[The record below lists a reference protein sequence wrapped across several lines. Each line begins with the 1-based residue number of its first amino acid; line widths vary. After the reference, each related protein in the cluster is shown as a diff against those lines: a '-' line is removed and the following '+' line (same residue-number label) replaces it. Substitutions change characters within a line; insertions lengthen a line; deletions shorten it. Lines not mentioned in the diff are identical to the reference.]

1 MNSKF
6 IRSISICNVFILLS
20 LLFLQTIPEQARATE
35 KTKTY
40 LIGFKDSKRTKRSAI
55 QGTSVQQLNSKIMV
69 ATLTESER
77 EELSQDRNVAYIEED
92 SDTELAEIDLTEKQ
106 EMPWGVEHIG
116 ALQAHSKNYLGKNVK
131 IGILDTGISR
141 HEDLNVSGGISY
153 VEGEADYDDAHGHGT
168 AVAGVIAGKDN
179 QLGIVG
185 VAPEAEIYSIKVLDE
200 KGHGKY
206 SSMIQGIEWAI
217 QNDMDIISI
226 SAGGSVDSQA
236 LHDQIKRANE
246 HGILVIAAAGN
257 RGLGEDT
264 QLFPAQYP
272 ETLSVGSV
280 DRDNQRAD
288 TSSVGTGLDLMA
300 PGVDILSTSLHK
312 GYEVR
317 SGTSLAAP
325 HVAGAAAVI
334 WSKKGKATNGEVRD
348 ILVESATP
356 LGEPRFYGKGLV
368 NLGKA
373 LEIGSTESPGIQS
386 IESSPGELAL
396 SVGQSYPLKIK
407 AKLTDDTTKDITEE
421 ASYASNDEKIATVK
435 PTGLVTA
442 TGIGETRL
450 VVKFEDKT
458 IEIPVVVSEKVPLTP
473 RGGLDN
479 PGNSELIVGTYELKG
494 WYLDPAGVSQISIM
508 IDGIKVGEA
517 TDGDPRPDIEAK
529 YPAYQNGNAG
539 FHFNLD
545 TREMSVG
552 LHTISLAI
560 QNKNGEQTVIE
571 GNTFY
576 IGSKQ
581 PVEGLH
587 ADVSKLELTAENTH
601 QLVVSTILEDK
612 TLKDVT
618 MLAEYTSSDEKIV
631 TVSPAGFVKATGM
644 GTAIVTIR
652 YEGQTI
658 TIPVMIQEKIAL
670 IPRWE
675 VESPADHSTMTG
687 ASLIKGWY
695 LDPAGVSKIE
705 VHVDGKLVGEALY
718 GQPRPDIAQAY
729 PAYQNATSGFQ
740 FFLDTAQITE
750 GQHTVT
756 VMAVNQ
762 EGKEQVLAERSV
774 SIERAQP
781 AKSIAAN
788 VSKVELS
795 QGNTQ
800 QLIISAVLQNDQIR
814 DVTREVKYNLED
826 STIASISD
834 HGIITGLRIG
844 QTTVI
849 VDYQGQVLTIPI
861 SVKAAAGVSQGGLD
875 SPLDNATISGVY
887 PVTGWFI
894 ASSGVSSIEVL
905 VDGVVIGEATY
916 GVPRPEIEITDS
928 SLPGSN
934 VGFHYGLDTGLFQ
947 KGKHTIS
954 VRGTA
959 KDGNQTIL
967 GSRTVQV
974 VELLPAIGLH
984 TDIAELQLSQGKTHP
999 LSVKAELEDQSKQDV
1014 TKLALYTVEDPSV
1027 AKVSPD
1033 GVVTALAQGNTS
1045 LTIKYGNQSIK
1056 IPVVIT
1062 AAEVLKAIG
1071 EIETP
1076 ANDAI
1081 INGTYTIA
1089 GWFLHSSTPSRY
1101 QVFLDGK
1108 EVGQANSGIA
1118 RPDIALLH
1126 PDYKNTH
1133 AGFSYTVDL
1142 SELQSGGHHRVSVVV
1157 TDSEG
1162 NQYPLPEKSFVTGEV
1177 APANSLKHTES
1188 GISLAKS
1195 SMQKLQITATTADQS
1210 PKDVTAQAVYTYENA
1225 NVIHVS
1231 PLGIVTGLE
1240 VGMTKIVVSYGG
1252 QTLTIPVVVTE
1263 AESGPLVAKGQIDIP
1278 IDKAEIGGTT
1288 TIQGWLLDPDGVA
1301 KIEVWM
1307 DGQLQGTAVYGGPR
1321 PDIFALYPRYE
1332 NANAGFQYQLDT
1344 MRFNEGEHKITV
1356 RVTNKKGVESLVF
1369 DKEVTVG
1376 PVTGITTNLSTI
1388 ELEKEKTAS
1397 LTVVASYRDKSTK
1410 DVTGAVTYAI
1420 QDPAIAKIDTAGV
1433 ITGLAPGNTILSVTF
1448 AGIVQQMPVHVKG
1461 GALTTTGAIDAP
1473 GENEQISGSYIV
1485 TGWFI
1490 TSGEVEKIEV
1500 LMDGV
1505 ALGEAKYGLERPD
1518 ILRMY
1523 PEAPPVKPGFSYLLE
1538 VNDLDLGQHQLTVLV
1553 TEKDGKQTSME
1564 KAITIVKPIHDKYTY
1579 WLQFSDQQ
1587 GKDNWS
1593 YQEVSGDRHAD
1604 LTWNKQTEEWK
1615 GNHDTA
1621 IGNTWIRVGS
1631 SNPVIKWEA
1640 PRSGKIQVSGWIS
1653 KIQVDEGDGVNV
1665 RLLKNDE
1672 QIWPSTG
1679 WQAIEFNDEIGV
1691 EIQEEL
1697 EVEQGDALLF
1707 QVDQK
1712 ESSIGDLL
1720 KWTPEITYMSN
1731 AVNDNAS
1738 PQIYLTSPAV
1748 GAAVSTVDGKDVV
1761 AISGFAMDP
1770 NMGDQV
1776 NIWYQLD
1783 DEDPQELTR
1792 FTASEKH
1799 QPFLYNLPTN
1809 HLKPDVLYSLRV
1821 WAVDQKSGRSLSEK
1835 VDFTLDMRAQAEKE
1849 DIVVVAD
1856 WKSPKD
1862 GTEILKGEKVSLTWE
1877 YVGYGGHSSKI
1888 ESQELLIY
1896 ISEGGHVTS
1905 TIREKLTGTARSYV
1919 FDTSVIEKNARVEA
1933 RIRSI
1938 MPKTPAYV
1946 YGGTAKLNFSVLAA
1960 NQAPVV
1966 SSTEFVTL
1974 DRGLT
1979 GIIKYTLNE
1988 NDVTDKI
1995 VATKLRV
2002 GFTPGGNELVE
2013 KEELIPEASQN
2024 RQVVS
2029 RYSFPLTKEMVHQT
2043 IYWTVQ
2049 AQDNRGAW
2057 TPAVNN
2063 SVRLEEALPKIVIYT
2078 PVAKRVMDL
2087 DDTFTLDGTYTKL
2100 TSGEMIEAQVSSSH
2114 SAKKFTTTG
2123 TSGQWELN
2131 WTGREI
2137 GSGTYENIKVTEPT
2151 VVYYYGSLTVEDK
2164 PDAPSIVN
2172 AEAETNSLKIYWS
2185 PSVGAID
2192 YGIQVDGGGI
2202 KKVGDVT
2209 NYTIT
2214 GLQPARVYTIRL
2226 WAYTSAGISSY
2237 SSSITV
2243 ETKPAEGNFNGMVEN
2258 SPVRMYF
2265 PANEAKYMKI
2275 VAGRNGTYSF
2285 TLNNDSGSPAN
2296 ATLSIYKAASLQA
2309 HEEIAAGANGRVNP
2323 VFVAGK
2329 TYYVKIVAK
2338 DSIYA
2343 TLLAKPGG
2351 EAFTFNQ
2358 PKEITLQPGQTVEMI
2373 MNTTIPGKYRMVTQL
2388 KNQTNKY
2395 PVVTVLSNGNAV
2407 TPKETPTPS
2416 EINYELG
2423 MGSYTIKLTNTE
2435 SYPVSVSFTVFA
2447 PLPGGTL
2454 YEYVYDQNNR
2464 IKAIKEN
2471 GVESVTFIHDENG
2484 NILKS
2489 VKHEVTLPPKGTVL
2503 HVDPE
2508 KVEVRAG
2515 STRPI
2520 KVTATLEDGSTL
2532 DVTTQGLYSVV
2543 DSRVGFIVKGVVH
2556 GMNPGT
2562 TEARVSY
2569 GGQFKTITITVVP

>member
-1 MNSKF
+1 MNRKI
-6 IRSISICNVFILLS
+6 IRSICICNVFILLS
-20 LLFLQTIPEQARATE
+20 LLFLQTFPEQVHATE
-35 KTKTY
+35 KSKTY
-40 LIGFKDSKRTKRSAI
+40 LVGFKDSNRTKRSAI

-92 SDTELAEIDLTEKQ
+92 SDTELAEIDLAEKQ
-106 EMPWGVEHIG
+106 EIPWGVEHVG
-116 ALQAHSKNYLGKNVK
+116 AIQAHSKNYLGKNVK

-141 HEDLNVSGGISY
+141 HEDLKVSGGISY
-153 VEGEADYDDAHGHGT
+153 VEGEADYEDAHGHGT

-179 QLGIVG
+179 QLGIIG
-185 VAPEAEIYSIKVLDE
+185 VAPEAEIYPIKVLDE

-217 QNDMDIISI
+217 QNGMNIISI

-264 QLFPAQYP
+264 QLFPAKYS
-272 ETLSVGSV
+272 ETLSVGSIN
-280 DRDNQRAD
+280 RDNQRAD
-288 TSSVGTGLDLMA
+288 SSSVGTGLDLMA
-300 PGVDILSTSLHK
+300 PGVDILSTTLHK
-312 GYEVR
+312 GYELR

-334 WSKKGKATNGEVRD
+334 WSKKGRATNDEVRD

-368 NLGKA
+368 NLEKA
-373 LEIGSTESPGIQS
+373 LGIGSTESLAIQS
-386 IESSPGELAL
+386 IESSPNKLAI
-396 SVGQSYPLKIK
+396 SIGQSYPLKIK
-407 AKLTDDTTKDITEE
+407 AKMTDDTTKDITEE
-421 ASYASNDEKIATVK
+421 ASYVSNDEKIATVK

-450 VVKFEDKT
+450 IVTFEDKT
-458 IEIPVVVSEKVPLTP
+458 IEIPVVVRENVPLTP
-473 RGGLDN
+473 RGGLDTPEN
-479 PGNSELIVGTYELKG
+479 GELILGTYEMKG

-508 IDGIKVGEA
+508 VDGIKVGEA
-517 TDGDPRPDIEAK
+517 TYGDPRPDIEAK

-539 FHFNLD
+539 YHFQLD

-552 LHTISLAI
+552 LHTITLAI
-560 QNKNGEQTVIE
+560 QNKNEEQTLME
-571 GNTFY
+571 GSTFY
-576 IGSKQ
+576 IGTKQ

-631 TVSPAGFVKATGM
+631 TVTPTGFVKGTGM
-644 GTAIVTIR
+644 GTAILTIR
-652 YEGQTI
+652 YDGQTI
-658 TIPVMIQEKIAL
+658 TIPVTIQEKIAL
-670 IPRWE
+670 VPRWE
-675 VESPADHSTMTG
+675 VESPVDHSTMTG
-687 ASLIKGWY
+687 AALIRGWY
-695 LDPAGVSKIE
+695 LDPAGLAKIE
-705 VHVDGKLVGEALY
+705 VHVDGKVVGEALY

-740 FFLDTAQITE
+740 YFLDTTQIME
-750 GQHTVT
+750 GKRAIT

-774 SIERAQP
+774 SFELAQP
-781 AKSIAAN
+781 ATSIAAN
-788 VSKVELS
+788 VNKVEIT

-800 QLIISAVLQNDQIR
+800 QVFISAVLQNDQIR
-814 DVTREVKYNLED
+814 DVTREVKYTLED
-826 STIASISD
+826 STVASISG

-844 QTTVI
+844 QTTVT

-861 SVKAAAGVSQGGLD
+861 LVKAAAGLTQGGLD

-894 ASSGVSSIEVL
+894 ASSGVSSVEVL

-916 GVPRPEIEITDS
+916 GVPRPEIEITDI

-934 VGFHYGLDTGLFQ
+934 VGFHYSLDTSLLQ
-947 KGKHTIS
+947 QGKHAIS

-959 KDGNQTIL
+959 KDGKQTML

-974 VELLPAIGLH
+974 VELLPVIGLH
-984 TDIAELQLSQGKTHP
+984 VDIAELQLSQGKTHQ
-999 LSVKAELEDQSKQDV
+999 LAVKAELEDQSKQDV
-1014 TKLALYTVEDPSV
+1014 TKLALYTIEDPSV

-1033 GVVTALAQGNTS
+1033 GLVTALAQGKTS
-1045 LTIKYGNQSIK
+1045 LAIKYGNQSIK
-1056 IPVVIT
+1056 IPLVIT
-1062 AAEVLKAIG
+1062 AAEALKAIG

-1076 ANDAI
+1076 VNQAI

-1089 GWFLHSSTPSRY
+1089 GWFLHPTTSTRY

-1108 EVGQANSGIA
+1108 EVGQANSGIG

-1126 PDYKNTH
+1126 PDYKNTN

-1142 SELQSGGHHRVSVVV
+1142 SDLQAGPHTVSVVV

-1162 NQYPLPEKSFVTGEV
+1162 KQYPLSEKSFVVGEV
-1177 APANSLKHTES
+1177 AQADSLHHTES

-1195 SMQKLQITATTADQS
+1195 SMKKLQITATSTDQS
-1210 PKDVTAQAVYTYENA
+1210 PKDVTAQAVYSYENS

-1263 AESGPLVAKGQIDIP
+1263 TESGPLVGKGKIDIP
-1278 IDKAEIGGTT
+1278 MDKAEIGGIT

-1301 KIEVWM
+1301 KIEVLM

-1356 RVTNKKGVESLVF
+1356 RVTNKKGAESLVF
-1369 DKEVTVG
+1369 DKQVTIG
-1376 PVTGITTNLSTI
+1376 PVTGITTNLSKI
-1388 ELEKEKTAS
+1388 DLEKEKTVS
-1397 LTVVASYRDKSTK
+1397 LTVVASYRDKGTK
-1410 DVTGAVTYAI
+1410 DVTGEVSYTI
-1420 QDPAIAKIDTAGV
+1420 QDPAIAKIDATGV
-1433 ITGLAPGNTILSVTF
+1433 ITGLAPGNTVLSVTF
-1448 AGIVQQMPVHVKG
+1448 AGIVQQVPVHIKG
-1461 GALTTTGAIDAP
+1461 DALMTTGAIDAP
-1473 GENEQISGSYIV
+1473 GENEQISGSYNL
-1485 TGWFI
+1485 TGWFM
-1490 TSGEVEKIEV
+1490 TSGKVEKIEV

-1505 ALGEAKYGLERPD
+1505 AVGEAKYGLERPD
-1518 ILRMY
+1518 ILRTY

-1538 VNDLDLGQHQLTVLV
+1538 VNDLDLGQHQLTVQV

-1564 KAITIVKPIHDKYTY
+1564 KKINVVKPVHAKYTY

-1615 GNHDTA
+1615 SNHDTA

-1665 RLLKNDE
+1665 RLLKNDK
-1672 QIWPSTG
+1672 QIWPSNG
-1679 WQAIEFNDEIGV
+1679 WQSIEFNDEIGV

-1720 KWTPEITYMSN
+1720 KWTPEITYVSN

-1738 PQIYLTSPAV
+1738 PQIYLTSPTV

-1761 AISGFAMDP
+1761 AITGFAMDP
-1770 NMGDQV
+1770 NIGDQV

-1792 FTASEKH
+1792 FMASEKH
-1799 QPFLYNLPTN
+1799 QPFLYNLPTH

-1821 WAVDQKSGRSLSEK
+1821 WAVDQKSGRSHSEK

-1849 DIVVVAD
+1849 DIMVVAD

-1862 GTEILKGEKVSLTWE
+1862 GTEISKGEKVSLTWE
-1877 YVGYGGHSSKI
+1877 YASYRGHSSKI
-1888 ESQELLIY
+1888 ESQELLIN
-1896 ISEGGHVTS
+1896 ISEGGRLPS

-1933 RIRSI
+1933 RIRTI
-1938 MPKTPAYV
+1938 MPKTPTYV

-1966 SSTEFVTL
+1966 YSTVFVTL

-1979 GIIKYTLNE
+1979 GTINYTLNE

-1995 VATKLRV
+1995 VSTKLRV
-2002 GFTPGGNELVE
+2002 GFTPGGNELDE
-2013 KEELIPEASQN
+2013 KEEFIRETSQN

-2029 RYSFPLTKEMVHQT
+2029 RYSFPLTKDMLHQT

-2057 TPAVNN
+2057 TPAVNY
-2063 SVRLEEALPKIVIYT
+2063 SVPLEEALPKIVIYT

-2100 TSGEMIEAQVSSSH
+2100 TSGETIEAQVFSSR
-2114 SAKKFTTTG
+2114 SAKNFTTTG

-2137 GSGTYENIKVTEPT
+2137 GSGTYENIQVTEPM
-2151 VVYYYGSLTVEDK
+2151 VAYYSGSLTVEDK

-2185 PSVGAID
+2185 PSVGALD

-2209 NYTIT
+2209 NHTIA

-2237 SSSITV
+2237 SSSFTV

-2265 PANEAKYMKI
+2265 PAKEMKYMKI
-2275 VAGRNGTYSF
+2275 VAGTNGTYSF

-2296 ATLSIYKAASLQA
+2296 AILSVYKAASLQS

-2329 TYYVKIVAK
+2329 TYYVKIVAN
-2338 DSIYA
+2338 DTSYA

-2351 EAFTFNQ
+2351 EVFTFNQ
-2358 PKEITLQPGQTVEMI
+2358 PKEITLQPGQTVEMA
-2373 MNTTIPGKYRMVTQL
+2373 MNTIISGKYRMTTQL

-2395 PVVTVLSNGNAV
+2395 PVVTVLSNGNAI

-2416 EINYELG
+2416 ESNYELG
-2423 MGSYTIKLTNTE
+2423 MGNYKIKLTNTE

-2447 PLPGGTL
+2447 PPPGGTL

-2471 GVESVTFIHDENG
+2471 DVESVTFIHDDNG

-2489 VKHEVTLPPKGTVL
+2489 VKHAVTLPPKGTVL
-2503 HVDPE
+2503 HVDQE

-2520 KVTATLEDGSTL
+2520 KVTATKEDGSTL
-2532 DVTTQGLYSVV
+2532 DVTAQGLYTVV
-2543 DSRVGFIVKGVVH
+2543 DSRVGFIVKGVVY

-2569 GGQFKTITITVVP
+2569 DGQFKTITITVVP

>member
-6 IRSISICNVFILLS
+6 IRSVSICNVFILLS
-20 LLFLQTIPEQARATE
+20 LLFLQAVPEQVRATE
-35 KTKTY
+35 KSKTY

-55 QGTSVQQLNSKIMV
+55 QGTSVQQLSSKIMV

-77 EELSQDRNVAYIEED
+77 EELSQDRDVAYIEED

-106 EMPWGVEHIG
+106 EIPWGVEHVG

-141 HEDLNVSGGISY
+141 HEDLKVNGGISY
-153 VEGEADYDDAHGHGT
+153 VEGEVDYDDAHGHGT

-179 QLGIVG
+179 HLGIVG

-217 QNDMDIISI
+217 QNGMNIISI
-226 SAGGSVDSQA
+226 SAGGSVDSQV

-264 QLFPAQYP
+264 QLFPAHYP
-272 ETLSVGSV
+272 EALSVGSV

-312 GYEVR
+312 GYELR

-334 WSKKGKATNGEVRD
+334 WSKKGKATNEEVRD
-348 ILVESATP
+348 ILIDSATP

-368 NLGKA
+368 NLEKA
-373 LEIGSTESPGIQS
+373 LEIGSTQYTGIQA
-386 IESSPGELAL
+386 IESNPNELAI
-396 SVGQSYPLKIK
+396 SVGQSHPLKIK
-407 AKLTDDTTKDITEE
+407 AKLTDDTTKDITEQ

-435 PTGLVTA
+435 PTGMVIA
-442 TGIGETRL
+442 NGIGETRL
-450 VVKFEDKT
+450 IVTFEDKT

-473 RGGLDN
+473 RGGLDTPEN
-479 PGNSELIVGTYELKG
+479 GEFIVGTYVMKG
-494 WYLDPAGVSQISIM
+494 WYLDPAGVPQISIM

-517 TDGDPRPDIEAK
+517 IYGDPRPDIEAK

-552 LHTISLAI
+552 LHKISLAI
-560 QNKNGEQTVIE
+560 QNKNGEQSVIE

-576 IGSKQ
+576 VGTKQ

-587 ADVSKLELTAENTH
+587 ADVSKLELTDENTH

-618 MLAEYTSSDEKIV
+618 MLAEYTSSDESIV
-631 TVSPAGFVKATGM
+631 TVSPTGFVKAIGM

-652 YEGQTI
+652 YEGQAI
-658 TIPVMIQEKIAL
+658 TLPVTIQEKIAL

-687 ASLIKGWY
+687 VSLMKGWY
-695 LDPAGVSKIE
+695 LDPAGVAKIA

-718 GQPRPDIAQAY
+718 GQSRPDIAQAY

-740 FFLDTAQITE
+740 YFLDTTQMTE
-750 GQHTVT
+750 GQHTIT
-756 VMAVNQ
+756 VIAVNQ

-800 QLIISAVLQNDQIR
+800 QLTISAVLQNDQIR
-814 DVTREVKYNLED
+814 DVTREAKYTLED
-826 STIASISD
+826 STVASISD
-834 HGIITGLRIG
+834 HGIITGLQIG
-844 QTTVI
+844 QTALI
-849 VDYQGQVLTIPI
+849 VDYQGQVLTLPI
-861 SVKAAAGVSQGGLD
+861 SVKAAAGASQGGLD
-875 SPLDNATISGVY
+875 SPLDNATISGIY

-916 GVPRPEIEITDS
+916 GVPRPEIEITDI

-934 VGFHYGLDTGLFQ
+934 VGFQYSLDTALLQ

-959 KDGNQTIL
+959 KDGNQTML

-984 TDIAELQLSQGKTHP
+984 VDIAELQLSQGKTHP
-999 LSVKAELEDQSKQDV
+999 LTVKAELKDQSKQDV
-1014 TKLALYTVEDPSV
+1014 TKLALYTVENPSV

-1062 AAEVLKAIG
+1062 AAEVRKAIG

-1081 INGTYTIA
+1081 IHGSYTIA
-1089 GWFLHSSTPSRY
+1089 GWFLHPSTPTRY

-1126 PDYKNTH
+1126 PDYQNTH
-1133 AGFSYTVDL
+1133 AGFSYTMDL
-1142 SELQSGGHHRVSVVV
+1142 SELQSGHHTVSVVV

-1162 NQYPLPEKSFVTGEV
+1162 KQYPLPEKSFAVGEV
-1177 APANSLKHTES
+1177 APADSLKHTES

-1195 SMQKLQITATTADQS
+1195 SMQKLRITATTAGQS
-1210 PKDVTAQAVYTYENA
+1210 PKDVTAHAVYSYENA

-1263 AESGPLVAKGQIDIP
+1263 TESGPLVAKGKIDIP
-1278 IDKAEIGGTT
+1278 MEKAEIGGRT
-1288 TIQGWLLDPDGVA
+1288 TIRGWLLDSDGVA

-1344 MRFNEGEHKITV
+1344 MRFHEGEHKITV
-1356 RVTNKKGVESLVF
+1356 RVTNKKGVESLVL

-1388 ELEKEKTAS
+1388 DLEKEKTAS
-1397 LTVVASYRDKSTK
+1397 LTVVAAYRDKSTK
-1410 DVTGAVTYAI
+1410 DVTGEATYAI
-1420 QDPAIAKIDTAGV
+1420 QDPAIAKIDATGV
-1433 ITGLAPGNTILSVTF
+1433 ITGLAPGNTVLSVTF
-1448 AGIVQQMPVHVKG
+1448 AGIVQQVPIHVKG
-1461 GALTTTGAIDAP
+1461 GTLTTTGAIDAP
-1473 GENEQISGSYIV
+1473 GENEQISGSYNL
-1485 TGWFI
+1485 TGWFM

-1500 LMDGV
+1500 QMDGV

-1523 PEAPPVKPGFSYLLE
+1523 PEAPHAKPGFSYLLE

-1564 KAITIVKPIHDKYTY
+1564 TAITIVKPIHDKYTY

-1593 YQEVSGDRHAD
+1593 YQEVSEGRQAD

-1615 GNHDTA
+1615 SNHDTA
-1621 IGNTWIRVGS
+1621 IGNTWIKVGS
-1631 SNPVIKWEA
+1631 TNPVIKWEA

-1665 RLLKNDE
+1665 RLMKNDE
-1672 QIWPSTG
+1672 QIWPATG

-1738 PQIYLTSPAV
+1738 PKIYLTSPAV

-1776 NIWYQLD
+1776 NIWFQLD

-1792 FTASEKH
+1792 FIASEKP
-1799 QPFLYNLPTN
+1799 QPFLFNLPTH

-1835 VDFTLDMRAQAEKE
+1835 VDFTLDMIAQAEKE

-1862 GTEILKGEKVSLTWE
+1862 GTEISKGEKVSLTWE

-1896 ISEGGHVTS
+1896 ISEGGRVTS

-1933 RIRSI
+1933 RIRTI

-1960 NQAPVV
+1960 NQVPVV
-1966 SSTEFVTL
+1966 ASTGFVTL
-1974 DRGLT
+1974 DRWLSGT
-1979 GIIKYTLNE
+1979 INYTLNE

-1995 VATKLRV
+1995 VSTKLRV
-2002 GFTPGGNELVE
+2002 GFTPGGKEIVE
-2013 KEELIPEASQN
+2013 KEVLIPEASQN

-2029 RYSFPLTKEMVHQT
+2029 RYSFPLTKDMLHQT

-2057 TPAVNN
+2057 TPEVNY

-2087 DDTFTLDGTYTKL
+2087 DDIFTLDGTYTKL
-2100 TSGEMIEAQVSSSH
+2100 TSGETIEAKVSSSH

-2131 WTGREI
+2131 WTGREL
-2137 GSGTYENIKVTEPT
+2137 GSGTYENIQVTEPI
-2151 VVYYYGSLTVEDK
+2151 VAYYSGSLTVEDK

-2172 AEAETNSLKIYWS
+2172 VEAETNSLKIYWS

-2209 NYTIT
+2209 NHTIAS
-2214 GLQPARVYTIRL
+2214 LQPSRVYTIRL
-2226 WAYTSAGISSY
+2226 WAYTSDGISSY

-2265 PANEAKYMKI
+2265 PANEAQYVKI
-2275 VAGRNGTYSF
+2275 VAGTNGTYLF

-2296 ATLSIYKAASLQA
+2296 ATLSVYKAASLQA

-2329 TYYVKIVAK
+2329 TYYVKMVAK

-2358 PKEITLQPGQTVEMI
+2358 PKEITLQPGQTVEMA
-2373 MNTTIPGKYRMVTQL
+2373 MNTIISGKYRMTTQL
-2388 KNQTNKY
+2388 KNQTHKY
-2395 PVVTVLSNGNAV
+2395 PVVTVLSNGNAI

-2416 EINYELG
+2416 ESNYELG
-2423 MGSYTIKLTNTE
+2423 MGNYTIKLTNTE

-2447 PLPGGTL
+2447 PPPGGTL

-2489 VKHEVTLPPKGTVL
+2489 VKHAVTLPPKGTVL
-2503 HVDPE
+2503 HVDQE

-2520 KVTATLEDGSTL
+2520 KVTATKEDGSTL
-2532 DVTTQGLYSVV
+2532 DVTTQGIYSVV
-2543 DSRVGFIVKGVVH
+2543 DSRVGFIVKGVVY

-2569 GGQFKTITITVVP
+2569 DGQFKTITITVVP

>member
-1 MNSKF
+1 MNSKI
-6 IRSISICNVFILLS
+6 IRSISICNVFIMLS
-20 LLFLQTIPEQARATE
+20 LLFLQTIPDQAFATE
-35 KTKTY
+35 KSKTY

-55 QGTSVQQLNSKIMV
+55 QGSSVQQLNSKMMV

-106 EMPWGVEHIG
+106 EIPWGVEHVG
-116 ALQAHSKNYLGKNVK
+116 AIQAHNKNYLGKNIK

-141 HEDLNVSGGISY
+141 HEDLKVSGGISY
-153 VEGEADYDDAHGHGT
+153 VEGEADYDDTHGHGT

-185 VAPEAEIYSIKVLDE
+185 VAPEADIYSIKVLDE

-217 QNDMDIISI
+217 QNDMNIISI
-226 SAGGSVDSQA
+226 SAGGSVDSRA

-264 QLFPAQYP
+264 QLYPAQYT
-272 ETLSVGSV
+272 EALSVGSI

-288 TSSVGTGLDLMA
+288 TSSVGAGLDLMA

-312 GYEVR
+312 GYELR

-334 WSKKGKATNGEVRD
+334 WSKKGKATNVEVRD
-348 ILVESATP
+348 ILAESATP
-356 LGEPRFYGKGLV
+356 LGEPRYYGKGLV
-368 NLGKA
+368 NLEKA
-373 LEIGSTESPGIQS
+373 LEIGSTESLAIQS
-386 IESSPGELAL
+386 IESSRNELAI

-407 AKLTDDTTKDITEE
+407 AKMTDDTTKDITEE
-421 ASYASNDEKIATVK
+421 ASYVSNDEKIATVK
-435 PTGLVTA
+435 STGLVTA

-450 VVKFEDKT
+450 IVKFEDKS
-458 IEIPVVVSEKVPLTP
+458 IEIPVVVSENVPLTP
-473 RGGLDN
+473 RGGLDTPEN
-479 PGNSELIVGTYELKG
+479 GELIVGTYEMKG
-494 WYLDPAGVSQISIM
+494 WYLDPTGVSQIRIM

-517 TDGDPRPDIEAK
+517 TYGDPRPDIEAK

-552 LHTISLAI
+552 LHTITLAI
-560 QNKNGEQTVIE
+560 QNTNGEQKVIE

-576 IGSKQ
+576 IGNKQ

-618 MLAEYTSSDEKIV
+618 MLATYTSSDESIV
-631 TVSPAGFVKATGM
+631 TVTPTGFVKGTGI

-652 YEGQTI
+652 YEGQAI
-658 TIPVMIQEKIAL
+658 TIPVTIQEKIAL

-675 VESPADHSTMTG
+675 VESPVDHSIMMG
-687 ASLIKGWY
+687 VSLIKGWY
-695 LDPAGVSKIE
+695 LDIAGVSKIE

-718 GQPRPDIAQAY
+718 GQPRPDIAQVY

-740 FFLDTAQITE
+740 YFLDTAQITE
-750 GQHTVT
+750 GQHTIT

-762 EGKEQVLAERSV
+762 EGKEQVLAERTV
-774 SIERAQP
+774 SIERAEP
-781 AKSIAAN
+781 AKSIVAN
-788 VSKVELS
+788 VSKVELT

-800 QLIISAVLQNDQIR
+800 QVIISAVLLKDLIR
-814 DVTREVKYNLED
+814 DVTREVKYTLED
-826 STIASISD
+826 STVASISE
-834 HGIITGLRIG
+834 HGIVTGLQIG
-844 QTTVI
+844 QTMLI
-849 VDYQGQVLTIPI
+849 VDYQGQTLTIPI
-861 SVKAAAGVSQGGLD
+861 TVKAAAGLAQGGLD

-894 ASSGVSSIEVL
+894 ASSGVSNIEVL

-916 GVPRPEIEITDS
+916 GVPRPEIEITDI

-934 VGFHYGLDTGLFQ
+934 VGFHYSLDTGLLQ
-947 KGKHTIS
+947 KGKHVIS

-959 KDGNQTIL
+959 KDGNQTML

-984 TDIAELQLSQGKTHP
+984 VDIAELQLSQGKTHQ
-999 LSVKAELEDQSKQDV
+999 LTVKAELEDQSKQDV
-1014 TKLALYTVEDPSV
+1014 TKLALYNIEDPSI

-1033 GVVTALAQGNTS
+1033 GLVTALAQGITS

-1056 IPVVIT
+1056 IPLVIT
-1062 AAEVLKAIG
+1062 AAEALKAIG

-1076 ANDAI
+1076 ANDTI
-1081 INGTYTIA
+1081 IHGAYTIA
-1089 GWFLHSSTPSRY
+1089 GWFLHPSTPSRY

-1108 EVGQANSGIA
+1108 EVGQANSGVA

-1126 PDYKNTH
+1126 PDYKNTN
-1133 AGFSYTVDL
+1133 AGFSYTVNLSDL
-1142 SELQSGGHHRVSVVV
+1142 QAGPHTVSVVV

-1162 NQYPLPEKSFVTGEV
+1162 KQYPLPEKSFVVREV
-1177 APANSLKHTES
+1177 APVDSLKHSES
-1188 GISLAKS
+1188 GISVAKS
-1195 SMQKLQITATTADQS
+1195 SMQKLQITATSADQS
-1210 PKDVTAQAVYTYENA
+1210 PRDVTTQAVYSYENS

-1263 AESGPLVAKGQIDIP
+1263 TESGPLVAKGQIDIP
-1278 IDKAEIGGTT
+1278 MDKAEIGGTT

-1301 KIEVWM
+1301 KIEVLV

-1321 PDIFALYPRYE
+1321 SDIFALYPRYE

-1376 PVTGITTNLSTI
+1376 PVTGITTNLPKI
-1388 ELEKEKTAS
+1388 DLEKEKTAS

-1410 DVTGAVTYAI
+1410 DVTGQVNYAI
-1420 QDPAIAKIDTAGV
+1420 QDPAIAKIDATGV
-1433 ITGLAPGNTILSVTF
+1433 ITGLAPGNTVLSVTF
-1448 AGIVQQMPVHVKG
+1448 AGIVQQVPVHVKG
-1461 GALTTTGAIDAP
+1461 DALMTTGAIDAP
-1473 GENEQISGSYIV
+1473 GENEQISGSYTI
-1485 TGWFI
+1485 TGWFM

-1505 ALGEAKYGLERPD
+1505 AWGEAKYGLDRPD

-1538 VNDLDLGQHQLTVLV
+1538 VDDLDLGQHQLTVLV

-1564 KAITIVKPIHDKYTY
+1564 KKITIVKPIQDKYTY

-1593 YQEVSGDRHAD
+1593 YQEMSGDRHAD

-1615 GNHDTA
+1615 SNHDTA

-1640 PRSGKIQVSGWIS
+1640 PRSGKIQVNGWIS

-1665 RLLKNDE
+1665 RLLKNDQ

-1712 ESSIGDLL
+1712 ENSVGDLL

-1748 GAAVSTVDGKDVV
+1748 GEAVSTVDGEDVV
-1761 AISGFAMDP
+1761 TISGFAMDP
-1770 NMGDQV
+1770 NRGDQV

-1799 QPFLYNLPTN
+1799 QPFLYNLSTH

-1849 DIVVVAD
+1849 DIVVVAK
-1856 WKSPKD
+1856 WKSPID
-1862 GTEILKGEKVSLTWE
+1862 GTEISKGEKVSLTWE
-1877 YVGYGGHSSKI
+1877 YASYGGHSSKI

-1938 MPKTPAYV
+1938 MPKTPVHV

-1966 SSTEFVTL
+1966 SNTEFVTL

-1979 GIIKYTLNE
+1979 GFINYTLNE

-1995 VATKLRV
+1995 VSTKLRV
-2002 GFTPGGNELVE
+2002 GVTPDGNELGE
-2013 KEELIPEASQN
+2013 KEEMIPESSQN

-2029 RYSFPLTKEMVHQT
+2029 RYSFPLTKDMLHQT

-2057 TPAVNN
+2057 TPAVNY

-2100 TSGEMIEAQVSSSH
+2100 TSGETIA
-2114 SAKKFTTTG
+2114 AKVDLSDPAKEFTTTG
-2123 TSGQWELN
+2123 ISGQWELN

-2137 GSGTYENIKVTEPT
+2137 GSGTYENIQVTEPI
-2151 VVYYYGSLTVEDK
+2151 VAYYSGSLTVEDK

-2209 NYTIT
+2209 NHTIA

-2258 SPVRMYF
+2258 SPMRMYF

-2275 VAGRNGTYSF
+2275 VAGINGTYSF
-2285 TLNNDSGSPAN
+2285 TLNNDTGSPAN
-2296 ATLSIYKAASLQA
+2296 ATLSIYKAASLQP

-2338 DSIYA
+2338 DSVYA

-2373 MNTTIPGKYRMVTQL
+2373 MTTTIPGKYRMMTQL

-2395 PVVTVLSNGNAV
+2395 PVVTVLSNGNAIS
-2407 TPKETPTPS
+2407 PKETPTPS

-2464 IKAIKEN
+2464 IKSIKEN
-2471 GVESVTFIHDENG
+2471 GVESVTFIHDDNG

-2489 VKHEVTLPPKGTVL
+2489 VKHAVTLPPKGTVL
-2503 HVDPE
+2503 HVDLE

-2562 TEARVSY
+2562 TEARVFY
-2569 GGQFKTITITVVP
+2569 GGQYKTIMVTVVP